1 MILKIPSDNSSRR
14 DWRGLLLVLV
24 ALLIYLVGPLSTHL
38 DKQSKFSEE
47 VEWDTLAV
55 LIGADLDCGID
66 PRRAI
71 FLMKP
76 IDLNLADAEVLASLK
91 GIGPELAERIIAY
104 RERRGGFAQVVDI
117 TEVKG
122 IGPGK
127 LAGFAKDITVG
138 KCTEKKLSKTILEGR
153 AT

>member
-1 MILKIPSDNSSRR
+1 MALNLPLDNASRR
-14 DWRGLLLVLV
+14 DWRGLLLVLM

-38 DKQSKFSEE
+38 DKKNSFSAE
-47 VEWDTLAV
+47 VDWDTMVAR
-55 LIGADLDCGID
+55 IGADSGCGID

-91 GIGPELAERIIAY
+91 GIGPKLAVRTIAY
-104 RERRGGFAQVVDI
+104 RDRRGGFDQVVDI

-122 IGPGK
+122 IGPKK
-127 LAGFAKDITVG
+127 LAGFVKNITVG
-138 KCTEKKLSKTILEGR
+138 KCAE
-153 AT
+153 